1 MTPSALWSAPKRR
14 GRRPGRRG
22 RSRGRGKPRGLSR
35 VGPGGAC
42 GAAVGERADVRSRP
56 TRSPTRRRCAPRS
69 MGSRSTQERARARS
83 PPPAP
88 RDAPALRA
96 ASAACA
102 ATRRAAPRRSGA
114 HQPEE
119 AICRRDLRGR
129 EGPAVAAVPPGPR
142 ASPRRARTP
151 CATRACWRRR
161 AGGWRASRPWAE
173 LLAHTFRRGRVDVS
187 PLPGADEAVGDRQGP
202 QKHRPLP
209 RRGGRAD
216 RVPSR
221 SPKRGPRTGRAACFG
236 GWRWATRTSVE
247 PTAEPQTSRPSNTG
261 DSAGVR
267 AGRRGLHAP
276 GSMRAEALHGHVNR
290 ACHACHWGAA
300 SRWSRQ
306 RARQGPQ
313 GPAGLTRVDDL
324 PL

>member
-202 QKHRPLP
+202 RSIARYLAAEGEPTESRAARQSAVPVREGPRASAAGAGRPGRAWSP
-209 RRGGRAD
+209 RR
-216 RVPSR
+216 SR
-221 SPKRGPRTGRAACFG
+221 R
-236 GWRWATRTSVE
+236 
-247 PTAEPQTSRPSNTG
+247 
-261 DSAGVR
+261 
-267 AGRRGLHAP
+267 
-276 GSMRAEALHGHVNR
+276 
-290 ACHACHWGAA
+290 
-300 SRWSRQ
+300 
-306 RARQGPQ
+306 
-313 GPAGLTRVDDL
+313 PAGLATPGTARVCARGGAVCT
-324 PL
+324 PLGACAPRRSTDTSTERATPAIGARRAAGAGSGPGKARKAPQG